1 MPLTSLQRD
10 SGLIAIL
17 ALDHNRELAELLG
30 LDLQLPDNLE
40 VLNQVNQSLFALSQ
54 ATTGVILEPVYTLA
68 LLAQQP
74 TPAALLI
81 ALEQDKEVLPEN
93 LPLLFPNFSLEE
105 IANNYAA
112 AKLSLNYY
120 PGEAKAIEKK
130 QLLAEIR
137 EYSRILG
144 QNFLLQ
150 LSSQP
155 PTVPVSV
162 ATDSKT
168 AANTTSAAGITADA
182 ASTPEQLLVAVQE
195 LRGLCDLLVVPNPAD
210 PLAMATIVSELDQPC
225 LVTNHS
231 ADSYEVFKEQF
242 RMAMD
247 NGARGYCLGSVLW
260 QDLAQFR
267 APATQFDQAAV
278 TRFIE
283 TTVRDRV
290 LELNRIAEESLAE
303 VA

>member
-168 AANTTSAAGITADA
+168 AASTNSAADITDDA
-182 ASTPEQLLVAVQE
+182 TSTPEQLLVAVQE

-225 LVTNHS
+225 LVTNHP

-247 NGARGYCLGSVLW
+247 NGARGYCLGPVLW

-290 LELNRIAEESLAE
+290 LELNRIAEESLD
-303 VA
+303 VL